1 MEPVLEA
8 RAVSK
13 RFPGVL
19 ALDGVSLALRP
30 GEVHALV
37 GENGAGKST
46 LIKVFT
52 GVYRPDGGELRYQG
66 DPAVF
71 GTPMEAQRA
80 GISTIYQE
88 VNLVPMMSVARNLL
102 LGREPR
108 GRFGVIDAAAMHGQ
122 AERVLAGYGV
132 ATDVRRPLRTLGVGA
147 QQMVALARAVSVDAR
162 VVIMDEPTSSLEPR
176 EVETLF
182 GVIRRLRDAGIA
194 VMYVSHRL
202 DELYRVCDQVTVLR
216 DGRVAHS
223 GPLAEVERLRLIS
236 LMLGRDLNE
245 VRTGGLTR
253 FSRTRH
259 RTTTLA
265 PSPPA
270 PAGPATP
277 EQPAAS
283 EGSATSAVKPAVS
296 AGSATLE
303 EAAVA
308 EGPATSAAGPAVS
321 ARSATP
327 EGPAASEGPAVFGRS
342 ATPLGLAASEGPVSS
357 ADFAGA
363 SADPAASAGSA
374 APSKIAASERPVASE
389 GPAAASEGP
398 AELAGPATPPGHAA
412 SAGAV
417 GVPGSGA
424 SVTGGAS
431 ADPPLGS
438 DGRGSDGLGSDGLGS
453 DGLGSDGLGSDGLGS
468 DGLGVLEVSVGVGAP
483 VVEARGLTRRHVLDG
498 VDVAIAAG
506 EVVGLGGLLG
516 AGRTE
521 TAKAIV
527 GALPLD
533 GGQVL
538 VAGRPLR
545 KGTKAAIRAGVSLLP
560 EDRKAEGIIPTL
572 SVRENIALA
581 ALPSLGTA
589 GVVSDAKIDRVVEIF
604 MRRLRIKAA
613 SPHQLVSELSG
624 GNQQKVLLARW
635 LAVRPKVLLLDEPTR
650 GIDVGAKAE
659 VQALIDELAEEG
671 LGVLLISS
679 DLEELVEG
687 ADRILVLRE
696 GAVVGELSGDEVT
709 EERIMATIAE
719 HTAAD
724 QPPAKHTAADQPP
737 AEHKTAEQAAVG
749 DAAVGDAAVEE
760 AAVEEAAVEEAAV
773 DEAAVDEGAVDGA
786 AVDRA
791 AVDRAGVDRAAVGRA
806 GEERGDG

>member
-8 RAVSK
+8 RGVSK

-66 DPAVF
+66 APAVF

-108 GRFGVIDAAAMHGQ
+108 GRFGVIDATAMHGEAQ
-122 AERVLAGYGV
+122 RVLAGYGV

-223 GPLAEVERLRLIS
+223 GALAEVERLRLIS

-259 RTTTLA
+259 RTTGLA
-265 PSPPA
+265 PSPP
-270 PAGPATP
+270 G
-277 EQPAAS
+277 PAAS
-283 EGSATSAVKPAVS
+283 VGLAALEESAAVEGAAASVGSDALEGSVAADEGPAVLGRSAPPLGLTAPEGPAVS
-296 AGSATLE
+296 AGSAE
-303 EAAVA
+303 
-308 EGPATSAAGPAVS
+308 P
-321 ARSATP
+321 
-327 EGPAASEGPAVFGRS
+327 
-342 ATPLGLAASEGPVSS
+342 
-357 ADFAGA
+357 
-363 SADPAASAGSA
+363 SADPAASPRRA
-374 APSKIAASERPVASE
+374 APSKITAPERPVVSG
-389 GPAAASEGP
+389 GPAASSEGSAKP
-398 AELAGPATPPGHAA
+398 ANPAMPPGHAVP
-412 SAGAV
+412 AGLE
-417 GVPGSGA
+417 GVPGAGA

-431 ADPPLGS
+431 AGPPLGS
-438 DGRGSDGLGSDGLGS
+438 DGP
-453 DGLGSDGLGSDGLGS
+453 
-468 DGLGVLEVSVGVGAP
+468 GVVEMSAGVGAP

-498 VDVAIAAG
+498 VNVAIAPG

-581 ALPSLGTA
+581 ALPTLGTA

-719 HTAAD
+719 HTAANEV
-724 QPPAKHTAADQPP
+724 AAGQ
-737 AEHKTAEQAAVG
+737 
-749 DAAVGDAAVEE
+749 
-760 AAVEEAAVEEAAV
+760 
-773 DEAAVDEGAVDGA
+773 
-786 AVDRA
+786 
-791 AVDRAGVDRAAVGRA
+791 A

>member
-1 MEPVLEA
+1 MRRTELEPVLEA
-8 RAVSK
+8 RGVSK

-19 ALDGVSLALRP
+19 ALDGVSLALLP
-30 GEVHALV
+30 GQVHALV

-52 GVYRPDGGELRYQG
+52 GVYQPDGGELRYRG
-66 DPAVF
+66 TGAAF

-108 GRFGVIDAAAMHGQ
+108 GRFGVIDAAAMYGE
-122 AERVLAGYGV
+122 AERVLSGYGV
-132 ATDVRRPLRTLGVGA
+132 ETDVRRPLRTLGVGA

-176 EVETLF
+176 EVDTLF
-182 GVIRRLRDAGIA
+182 GVIRRLRDSGIA

-216 DGRVAHS
+216 DGRLAHT
-223 GPLAEVERLRLIS
+223 GPLAELERLRLIS
-236 LMLGRDLNE
+236 LMLGRELNE
-245 VRTGGLTR
+245 VRSQGLTR
-253 FSRTRH
+253 FSRDRRAARPTAPP
-259 RTTTLA
+259 TA
-265 PSPPA
+265 PSTEPSTAPPA
-270 PAGPATP
+270 
-277 EQPAAS
+277 QPD
-283 EGSATSAVKPAVS
+283 
-296 AGSATLE
+296 
-303 EAAVA
+303 EA
-308 EGPATSAAGPAVS
+308 AAGPHTNGQV
-321 ARSATP
+321 
-327 EGPAASEGPAVFGRS
+327 
-342 ATPLGLAASEGPVSS
+342 
-357 ADFAGA
+357 
-363 SADPAASAGSA
+363 
-374 APSKIAASERPVASE
+374 
-389 GPAAASEGP
+389 
-398 AELAGPATPPGHAA
+398 
-412 SAGAV
+412 
-417 GVPGSGA
+417 
-424 SVTGGAS
+424 
-431 ADPPLGS
+431 
-438 DGRGSDGLGSDGLGS
+438 
-453 DGLGSDGLGSDGLGS
+453 
-468 DGLGVLEVSVGVGAP
+468 P
-483 VVEARGLTRRHVLDG
+483 VVEARGLTRRHVLEG
-498 VDVAIAAG
+498 VDVSVRPG

-538 VAGRPLR
+538 VTGLPLR
-545 KGTKAAIRAGVSLLP
+545 AGSTAAAIRAGVSLLP

-581 ALPSLGTA
+581 ALPSLGRA
-589 GVVSDAKIDRVVEIF
+589 GVVAEAKIDRVVEIF

-613 SPHQLVSELSG
+613 SPHQLVAELSG

-659 VQALIDELAEEG
+659 VQGLIDELAQEG

-719 HTAAD
+719 QTIAG
-724 QPPAKHTAADQPP
+724 QS
-737 AEHKTAEQAAVG
+737 
-749 DAAVGDAAVEE
+749 
-760 AAVEEAAVEEAAV
+760 
-773 DEAAVDEGAVDGA
+773 DG
-786 AVDRA
+786 
-791 AVDRAGVDRAAVGRA
+791 
-806 GEERGDG
+806 

>member
-1 MEPVLEA
+1 MRRTDLAGTEPVLEA
-8 RAVSK
+8 DGVSK

-19 ALDGVSLALRP
+19 ALDGVSLALHP

-52 GVYRPDGGELRYQG
+52 GVYQPDGGELRYQG
-66 DPAVF
+66 RPAAF

-108 GRFGVIDAAAMHGQ
+108 GRFGVIDAARMYGE

-132 ATDVRRPLRTLGVGA
+132 ETDVRRPLRSLGVGA
-147 QQMVALARAVSVDAR
+147 QQMVALARAVSTDAR
-162 VVIMDEPTSSLEPR
+162 AVIMDEPTSSLEPR

-182 GVIRRLRDAGIA
+182 GVIRRLRDGGIA

-202 DELYRVCDQVTVLR
+202 DELYQVCDQVTVLR
-216 DGRVAHS
+216 DGRVAHT
-223 GPLAEVERLRLIS
+223 GPLAPLERLKLIS
-236 LMLGRDLNE
+236 LMLGRDLSE
-245 VRTGGLTR
+245 VRSEGMTR
-253 FSRTRH
+253 FSRERH
-259 RTTTLA
+259 RA
-265 PSPPA
+265 
-270 PAGPATP
+270 
-277 EQPAAS
+277 
-283 EGSATSAVKPAVS
+283 
-296 AGSATLE
+296 AGS
-303 EAAVA
+303 
-308 EGPATSAAGPAVS
+308 
-321 ARSATP
+321 
-327 EGPAASEGPAVFGRS
+327 
-342 ATPLGLAASEGPVSS
+342 
-357 ADFAGA
+357 
-363 SADPAASAGSA
+363 
-374 APSKIAASERPVASE
+374 
-389 GPAAASEGP
+389 
-398 AELAGPATPPGHAA
+398 
-412 SAGAV
+412 
-417 GVPGSGA
+417 
-424 SVTGGAS
+424 
-431 ADPPLGS
+431 
-438 DGRGSDGLGSDGLGS
+438 SDGL
-453 DGLGSDGLGSDGLGS
+453 
-468 DGLGVLEVSVGVGAP
+468 VPP
-483 VVEARGLTRRHVLDG
+483 VVEARGLTRQHVLDG
-498 VDVAIAAG
+498 VDVSVRPG

-527 GALPLD
+527 GAMPLD

-538 VAGRPLR
+538 VAGLPLR
-545 KGTKAAIRAGVSLLP
+545 SGSTTAAIRAGVSLLP

-696 GAVVGELSGDEVT
+696 GAVAGELSGDDVT

-719 HTAAD
+719 
-724 QPPAKHTAADQPP
+724 QS
-737 AEHKTAEQAAVG
+737 
-749 DAAVGDAAVEE
+749 
-760 AAVEEAAVEEAAV
+760 
-773 DEAAVDEGAVDGA
+773 DG
-786 AVDRA
+786 
-791 AVDRAGVDRAAVGRA
+791 
-806 GEERGDG
+806 

>member
-1 MEPVLEA
+1 MRRTELEPVLEA
-8 RAVSK
+8 KGISK

-52 GVYRPDGGELRYQG
+52 GVYQPDGGELRYRG
-66 DPAVF
+66 AAAAF
-71 GTPMEAQRA
+71 GTPMEAQHA

-108 GRFGVIDAAAMHGQ
+108 GRFGVIDATAMYGE
-122 AERVLAGYGV
+122 AERVLSGYGV
-132 ATDVRRPLRTLGVGA
+132 ETDVRRPLRTLGVGA

-182 GVIRRLRDAGIA
+182 GVIRRLRDSGIA

-216 DGRVAHS
+216 DGRLAHT
-223 GPLAEVERLRLIS
+223 GPLAELERLRLIS

-245 VRTGGLTR
+245 VRAEGLTR
-253 FSRTRH
+253 FSRDRH
-259 RTTTLA
+259 TG
-265 PSPPA
+265 
-270 PAGPATP
+270 AGQVNGQT
-277 EQPAAS
+277 
-283 EGSATSAVKPAVS
+283 PAV
-296 AGSATLE
+296 
-303 EAAVA
+303 EA
-308 EGPATSAAGPAVS
+308 
-321 ARSATP
+321 
-327 EGPAASEGPAVFGRS
+327 
-342 ATPLGLAASEGPVSS
+342 
-357 ADFAGA
+357 
-363 SADPAASAGSA
+363 
-374 APSKIAASERPVASE
+374 K
-389 GPAAASEGP
+389 
-398 AELAGPATPPGHAA
+398 
-412 SAGAV
+412 
-417 GVPGSGA
+417 
-424 SVTGGAS
+424 
-431 ADPPLGS
+431 
-438 DGRGSDGLGSDGLGS
+438 
-453 DGLGSDGLGSDGLGS
+453 
-468 DGLGVLEVSVGVGAP
+468 
-483 VVEARGLTRRHVLDG
+483 GLTRRHVLDG
-498 VDVAIAAG
+498 VDVSVRPG

-538 VAGRPLR
+538 VAGSPLR
-545 KGTKAAIRAGVSLLP
+545 AGSTAAAIRAGVSLLP

-581 ALPSLGTA
+581 ALPSLGRA
-589 GVVSDAKIDRVVEIF
+589 GVVSEAKIDRVVEIF

-613 SPHQLVSELSG
+613 SQHQLVSELSG

-696 GAVVGELSGDEVT
+696 GTVVGELSGDEVT

-719 HTAAD
+719 QTVAG
-724 QPPAKHTAADQPP
+724 QS
-737 AEHKTAEQAAVG
+737 
-749 DAAVGDAAVEE
+749 
-760 AAVEEAAVEEAAV
+760 
-773 DEAAVDEGAVDGA
+773 DG
-786 AVDRA
+786 
-791 AVDRAGVDRAAVGRA
+791 
-806 GEERGDG
+806 